1 MYCICIQFIVRFDES
16 LGFDKA
22 RYGEFLDEPLR
33 IGTASAPFELL
44 VVDVTDQ
51 GKRRPSLVARL
62 YVSSCDARMT
72 ESRWPSTAHAVRFSS
87 A

>member
-1 MYCICIQFIVRFDES
+1 MAVMRVWSLRPRVDGGYLPEPVRVGGG
-16 LGFDKA
+16 L
-22 RYGEFLDEPLR
+22 
-33 IGTASAPFELL
+33 APFELM
-44 VVDVTDQ
+44 VVDITDQ

-72 ESRWPSTAHAVRFSS
+72 ESRWPSTAHAARFSS